1 MIDSVA
7 LGYLGVILMLALAM
21 FGVSLPYAM
30 SGVATL
36 GLIITVGFEGGVTQS
51 LLLIWEQ
58 CNNFS
63 LMTIPLFVIMGELAF
78 RTHIVSD
85 LFDAIRKWI
94 GHIPGGLAM
103 SGVVASAAFGA
114 VTGSTAACVATMGST
129 VMPEL
134 EKYKY
139 DTGMS
144 AGSLAAAGGLAALIP
159 PSVVLIIY
167 CVLTDQSIGE
177 LFMATF
183 IPGLLTALFFALYI
197 HIRCLITPSMGPAAP
212 KYSWKERIASLPNS
226 VPVVVVF
233 MIVIGGMYAGVM
245 TPTEA
250 ACMGVA
256 GVALIA
262 ACMRRLTLEKV
273 KIALKRS
280 ATLSTSILFLFI
292 GGWIMARFLVCT
304 GTTKHMIGLIL
315 DMKLSYYGLI
325 TVLVLLFLVL
335 GCVLEASSLLILTM
349 PILFPVSQ
357 AYGIHPAWFGVF
369 CNLLIVMAAIT
380 PPVGINVF
388 MMHGVRPDIPTM
400 LIFKGA
406 LPFVA
411 LCVLTIV
418 FMVVWPELALFL
430 PQHM

>member
-1 MIDSVA
+1 MLEPVI
-7 LGYLGVILMLALAM
+7 LGYLGVAFMLALAM
-21 FGVSLPYAM
+21 CGVALPYAM

-36 GLIITVGFEGGVTQS
+36 GLVIVIGFEAGVTQS

-58 CNNFS
+58 CNSFS

-78 RTHIVSD
+78 RTNIVSD
-85 LFDAIRKWI
+85 LFDTVRRWI

-103 SGVVASAAFGA
+103 SGVVASAAFGS

-139 DTGMS
+139 DRAMS
-144 AGSLAAAGGLAALIP
+144 AGSLAGAGGLAALIP

-167 CVLTDQSIGE
+167 CVLTDQSIGM

-183 IPGLLTALFFALYI
+183 LPGLLTTLFFTLYV
-197 HIRCLITPSMGPAAP
+197 HIRCLINPSLGPAAP
-212 KYSWKERIASLPNS
+212 RTSWKERVSCLPRGL
-226 VPVVVVF
+226 PVILVF
-233 MIVIGGMYAGVM
+233 LIVIGGMYQGVM

-250 ACMGVA
+250 AGMGVA
-256 GVALIA
+256 GVAVIA
-262 ACMRRLTLEKV
+262 ACMRRLTLNN
-273 KIALKRS
+273 IQTALKRS
-280 ATLSTSILFLFI
+280 AVLSTSILFLFI
-292 GGWIMARFLVCT
+292 GGWLMARFLVVT
-304 GTTKHMIGLIL
+304 GTTNHMVGMIL
-315 DMKLSYYGLI
+315 DLRLSFYGLLG
-325 TVLVLLFLVL
+325 VLVLLFLVL

-388 MMHGVRPDIPTM
+388 MMHGVRPDIPTWT
-400 LIFKGA
+400 IFRGA
-406 LPFVA
+406 LPFVG
-411 LCVLTIV
+411 LCALTILSIV
-418 FMVVWPELALFL
+418 IWPDLVLYL
-430 PQHM
+430 PGLL